1 MFEEWESN
9 SFFLSMYTHTRVRS
23 RLMRSIL
30 MGKSPPRRPHEI
42 IIIIP
47 KFISKFYIKVNRIS
61 GPTTLIHYEKLDL

>member
-1 MFEEWESN
+1 
-9 SFFLSMYTHTRVRS
+9 
-23 RLMRSIL
+23 

-61 GPTTLIHYEKLDL
+61 GPTTLIHYEKLDLWDAQYLFEFERHQM